1 MDELSQLHSVENEKL
16 KFEMKKLSDKLLEK
30 EDELGRLKE
39 KHAKA
44 IGIWE
49 EKTNQLKK
57 VGSEN
62 SDHVVSFLQFVTILM
77 LHQ

>member
-1 MDELSQLHSVENEKL
+1 MIGELDELSQLNSVENEKL
-16 KFEMKKLSDKLLEK
+16 KFEMKKLNDKLLEK
-30 EDELGRLKE
+30 QDEFDRLKE

-57 VGSEN
+57 VTSI
-62 SDHVVSFLQFVTILM
+62 HVIL
-77 LHQ
+77 